1 MKNID
6 SYILRVHHS
15 WRFIG
20 RLLARAKF
28 YIDNDKAPTA
38 CTDGKGSIWINPEF
52 ADKLSDSD
60 IILLIAHEVLH
71 IIMRN
76 VYGPLG
82 TPEYPEIWNI
92 AEDIVVNS
100 ILDEHYLSGNS
111 IAMFDKTQVTIDKV
125 GIWPKNNTVSVS
137 GITISNI
144 PEKTVRDIYWELV
157 NQLPKVSRNGSGKS
171 GKGKGGK
178 GGDGSES
185 DSPGDGKWYKSVDDH
200 SKLNGESSDK
210 QQDGASTP
218 TKETWQRAVMQAAM
232 SEQKNKGD
240 LPGCLGNIIEE
251 IADPKIPWRDRLKNA
266 MLSTMITDT
275 SFSKFNKR
283 SCVLGSPMP
292 GYVREGLDVILHLDT
307 SGSTYSDLPG
317 FLSEIKGIAELV
329 PSSKVTV
336 IQCDAEIQSI
346 DDISADFSE
355 FSAKGF
361 GGTSH
366 VPVIDYIN
374 DMQQPPKVFISF
386 TDGYSDIEHCYPKL
400 RDGVYKIICLPESSK
415 NLTDSLSQYGEV
427 LVID

>member
-28 YIDNDKAPTA
+28 YVDSEKAPTA

-52 ADKLSDSD
+52 ADTLSDSD
-60 IILLIAHEVLH
+60 MILIIAHEVLH

-76 VYGPLG
+76 VYGPLS

-100 ILDEHYLSGNS
+100 ILDEHYVSGQS
-111 IAMFDKTQVTIDKV
+111 VAMFDKTKVTIDKV
-125 GIWPKNNTVSVS
+125 GIWPKNNSVSVC
-137 GITISNI
+137 GVTINNI

-157 NQLPKVSRNGSGKS
+157 NQLPRISRNGSGKN
-171 GKGKGGK
+171 GGK
-178 GGDGSES
+178 GGESDGS
-185 DSPGDGKWYKSVDDH
+185 DGKWYKSVDDH
-200 SKLNGESSDK
+200 SKLNSESGEQSQDASD
-210 QQDGASTP
+210 AP

-232 SEQKNKGD
+232 AEQKSKGT
-240 LPGCLGNIIEE
+240 LPGCLNNIIEE

-336 IQCDAEIQSI
+336 IQCDADIQSI

-366 VPVIDYIN
+366 VPVVDYVN

-386 TDGYSDIEHCYPKL
+386 TDGYSDIEECYPKL
-400 RDGVYKIICLPESSK
+400 RDGVYKIICLPEQSK
-415 NLTDSLSQYGEV
+415 HLTDNLSQYGEV